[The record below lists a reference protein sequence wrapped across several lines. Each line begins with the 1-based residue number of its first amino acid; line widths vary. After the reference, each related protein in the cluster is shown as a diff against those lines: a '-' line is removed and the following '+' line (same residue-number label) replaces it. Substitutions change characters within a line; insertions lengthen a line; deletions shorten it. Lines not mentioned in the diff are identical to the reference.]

1 MIALLGLLSAC
12 GGDESEPSAAESSS
26 TPPEDT
32 ESASPSEDTESASP
46 SPSAEPGYFVSEDT
60 DRMNGALAAFDPLM
74 KMAVA
79 PKRLN
84 ECNRVAEE
92 VGYAPWRT
100 CLHALIDPLIANLD
114 DVAAA
119 IRASDRASINPE
131 CSTAVE
137 VAATFFDSE
146 HAGLIGLMKGF
157 DSDDRAAQARSA
169 GKLAATLLKLQRGI
183 NKPLTD
189 LSQLCYSPEDL
200 ATITPSASPAG

>member
-32 ESASPSEDTESASP
+32 ASASP

-60 DRMNGALAAFDPLM
+60 DRMNGVLAAFDPLI

-79 PKRLN
+79 PKQLN

-100 CLHALIDPLIANLD
+100 CLHALIDPLVANLN
-114 DVAAA
+114 DVATA
-119 IRASDRASINPE
+119 IRASERASINPE

-146 HAGLIGLMKGF
+146 RAGLVGLMKGF

-169 GKLAATLLKLQRGI
+169 GKLSATLLKLQRGI

-189 LSQLCYSPEDL
+189 LSQPCYSPEDL
-200 ATITPSASPAG
+200 AAITPSASPAG